1 MKKSIP
7 LGPLALAALLP
18 VSAHGQSEEPALTGR
33 AAIERIIGN
42 TLILAPKKPLPDMTV
57 QSFIYFGPDGRA
69 SMQMQARERMNGTE
83 KTEAETGKWSIDDQD
98 RLCVVEEGKTLRD
111 RDCLGM
117 TVTGNTVRSVPE
129 DVLGDAIATLVEGNP
144 HGL

>member
-1 MKKSIP
+1 M
-7 LGPLALAALLP
+7 LP
-18 VSAHGQSEEPALTGR
+18 ASAYGQSEEPVLTGR
-33 AAIERIIGN
+33 AAIEHIIGN
-42 TLILAPKKPLPDMTV
+42 TLVLAPLEPLPEMTV

-69 SMQMQARERMNGTE
+69 SMQMKASERVNGTE

-98 RLCVVEEGKTLRD
+98 RLCVVEEGKTLKD

-129 DVLGDAIATLVEGNP
+129 DVLGNATVTLVEGNP

>member
-1 MKKSIP
+1 MKRFV
-7 LGPLALAALLP
+7 LLASLSLAAMLP
-18 VSAHGQSEEPALTGR
+18 ASAYGQSEEPALTGR

-42 TLILAPKKPLPDMTV
+42 TLVLAPREPLPDMTV

-69 SMQMQARERMNGTE
+69 SMQMKASKRVNGTK

-98 RLCVVEEGKTLRD
+98 RLCVIEEGKTLRE
-111 RDCLGM
+111 RDCIGM
-117 TVTGNTVRSVPE
+117 TVTGDTVRSVPE
-129 DVLGDAIATLVEGNP
+129 DVFGDATATLVNGNP